1 MESQLSECAWE
12 KCFGFLTFGFVN
24 KSEDCFPARSVYVS
38 TTVKNIEK
46 LASIFIP
53 TMSVFG
59 IICNILNIYVPSR
72 FRSKSCFH
80 RLLAVFDIFTLI
92 FNFLFGGGVLN
103 VFQSE
108 LNDLCNNRN
117 FQLLILTMRKIEYF
131 MLHGSSWLTVGISV
145 ERFFGICYPLKYPVR
160 LLGRQDIS

>member
-53 TMSVFG
+53 TLSVFG
-59 IICNILNIYVPSR
+59 IICNILNIYVLSR
-72 FRSKSCFH
+72 FKIKSCFH
-80 RLLAVFDIFTLI
+80 RLLWFLAVFDIFTLLCNV
-92 FNFLFGGGVLN
+92 FFGGVLN
-103 VFQSE
+103 IFQSE
-108 LNDLCNNRN
+108 LNFLCKNPN
-117 FQLLILTMRKIEYF
+117 FQLLILTLGKI
-131 MLHGSSWLTVGISV
+131 
-145 ERFFGICYPLKYPVR
+145 
-160 LLGRQDIS
+160 